1 MMRKAIAVL
10 MGVCLVI
17 GVSSLAWGQAY
28 LDRGLGDAGCVDQWK
43 PIKLGNQL
51 IGVSCGP
58 GLGARVAYF
67 FPYSNSDVNSSIAY
81 EGIVSYMVSN
91 IFATALSVG
100 YTRPE
105 WNYPTMYGHSEL
117 TYLNLTFELRGEPEP
132 NFGLYLGF
140 GPSLIF
146 SDFDSESPG
155 VNVRAKDTFG
165 AHVALGIDYC
175 ITQHIVLNIDV
186 KHLWFLDDYQYKIN
200 DGAWE
205 KAKLNSVIIGA
216 GLKYFF

>member
-1 MMRKAIAVL
+1 MKRRAMSTLV
-10 MGVCLVI
+10 GVCFLVSI
-17 GVSSLAWGQAY
+17 SGMAWGQAY
-28 LDRGLGDAGCVDQWK
+28 LDRGLGDAGCVDNWE
-43 PIKLGNQL
+43 PLKLGPQL

-58 GLGARVAYF
+58 GVGARVAYF
-67 FPYSNSDVNSSIAY
+67 FPYSNDGVDSKIAY

-91 IFATALSVG
+91 VFATALSVG

-105 WNYPTMYGHSEL
+105 WNEPIEL

-146 SDFDSESPG
+146 TDFDSATD
-155 VNVRAKDTFG
+155 NNIQAKDSFG
-165 AHVALGIDYC
+165 MHVALGIDYC
-175 ITQHIVLNIDV
+175 ITQHFVLNIDV
-186 KHLWFLDDYQYKIN
+186 KHLWFLEDYQFRVN
-200 DGAWE
+200 EGDWQSE
-205 KAKLNSVIIGA
+205 KLNSVIIGA